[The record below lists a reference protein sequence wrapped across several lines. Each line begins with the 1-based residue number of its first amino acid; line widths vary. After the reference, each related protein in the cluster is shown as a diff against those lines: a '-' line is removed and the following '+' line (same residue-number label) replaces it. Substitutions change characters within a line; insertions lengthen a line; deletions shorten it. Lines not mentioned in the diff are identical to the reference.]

1 MPTIPEVS
9 STEVGSASWSR
20 SPRDSPQTQS
30 HIQPASSPQVSTNAN
45 ILPPVDPYSLAAF
58 VPPPG
63 VVDDTPVHP
72 STETTLNLD
81 PILTN
86 LRHRVGLLITPP
98 FWTMGLSPMYPG
110 IQSTRTFQP
119 VQASFRVLHEKSSKD
134 SQNVSR
140 ALRGNTSKHF
150 PVCRALR
157 ENTLKDFHNLCRIL
171 HENASN
177 HHQKRVRVLHEDTP
191 KQTRELCR
199 ILHENALKHPQ
210 ELFQVPCRR
219 VSQLATV
226 IILRLPVLI
235 LRVSDLRVICKNPRT
250 RRGLAADWWVV
261 FLLTLHFSVPPSHWH
276 LRVVCR
282 RNEMVRQGD
291 IPFLRCQHCL
301 RLSMAWIPH
310 VPTDL
315 IERHSGA
322 DNLNLAIGC
331 HVTLA

>member
-1 MPTIPEVS
+1 MHLGQLLTLPIWSQSQLKPQCPRESTSLTDSTSTTTLHAAPATLHVSSRAPPPMPTIPEVS

-45 ILPPVDPYSLAAF
+45 ILPPVNPYSLATF

-63 VVDDTPVHP
+63 IVDDTPVHL
-72 STETTLNLD
+72 STETTSNLD

-86 LRHRVGLLITPP
+86 LCHRVGLLITPP
-98 FWTMGLSPMYPG
+98 FWTMGLSPMYPR
-110 IQSTRTFQP
+110 IQSTRTFQL

-171 HENASN
+171 HKNASN
-177 HHQKRVRVLHEDTP
+177 HHQKQVRVLCKDTP

-199 ILHENALKHPQ
+199 ILHENALKHP
-210 ELFQVPCRR
+210 
-219 VSQLATV
+219 
-226 IILRLPVLI
+226 
-235 LRVSDLRVICKNPRT
+235 
-250 RRGLAADWWVV
+250 
-261 FLLTLHFSVPPSHWH
+261 
-276 LRVVCR
+276 
-282 RNEMVRQGD
+282 
-291 IPFLRCQHCL
+291 
-301 RLSMAWIPH
+301 
-310 VPTDL
+310 
-315 IERHSGA
+315 
-322 DNLNLAIGC
+322 
-331 HVTLA
+331 